1 MHYAV
6 VGGGFSGLLAAY
18 LLEKKGKKVTLYEKE
33 EILGGHCRTIVN
45 KDIYGEIGTVFSFS
59 DHIKELLIELDVD
72 YRERYTYRNFLDDH
86 FSKSQHISFEALQTV
101 IKDLSRLQKLIQGQ
115 YPATE
120 NMNYGYIP
128 KDLLQPLDQFLMIN
142 NLHSIH
148 SLISPM
154 LSSFGFGCISD
165 IPAYYALNIFTVD
178 TILSFIKGEK
188 LLFVNKGMSEIVHRF
203 SQNISD
209 IRYSVAVEEI
219 ETKDHK
225 VLIKTPYGQ
234 EVYDQV
240 LITAKLSDPILRDD
254 FYRQAM
260 EEITTNPYFTCA
272 YEIENQKIVTT
283 YYKPHLG
290 KTEKIQFFHIFKQNN
305 KCILVAYAY
314 GLLNPHLVKRITGDI
329 EKSGVKI
336 KRLITTKQWEIFPH
350 VPGEVLRENFYSDLL
365 AHQRKHRIK
374 FIGSLISK
382 PSISNLCASVK
393 GEVNELCAVDEV

>member
-59 DHIKELLIELDVD
+59 DHIKELLIELDVE
-72 YRERYTYRNFLDDH
+72 YTERYTYRNFLDED
-86 FSKSQHISFEALQTV
+86 FSKSEHVSFETV
-101 IKDLSRLQKLIQGQ
+101 QLIMKDLSQLQKLIQGH

-142 NLHSIH
+142 NFHSIR

-178 TILSFIKGEK
+178 TILSFIKGEQ
-188 LLFVNKGMSEIVHRF
+188 LLFVNKGMSEIVHKF

-209 IRYSVAVEEI
+209 IRYSMTIEGI
-219 ETKDHK
+219 ETKDNK
-225 VLIKTPYGQ
+225 VSIKTPYGQ
-234 EVYDQV
+234 DVYDQV
-240 LITAKLSDPILRDD
+240 LITAKLPEPILKDD

-260 EEITTNPYFTCA
+260 KEITTNPYFTCA
-272 YEIENQKIVTT
+272 FEIENQKIVTT

-314 GLLNPHLVKRITGDI
+314 GLLSRDLVKRITADI

-350 VPGEVLRENFYSDLL
+350 VPGEVLRENFYSNLL
-365 AHQRKHRIK
+365 GHQSKHRIK

-382 PSISNLCASVK
+382 PSISNLYASVK
-393 GEVNELCAVDEV
+393 REVEGI

>member
-59 DHIKELLIELDVD
+59 DHIKELLFELDVA
-72 YRERYTYRNFLDDH
+72 YTERYTYRNFLDED
-86 FSKSQHISFEALQTV
+86 FSKSEHVSFEAVQ
-101 IKDLSRLQKLIQGQ
+101 IIMKDLSQLQNLLQGQ
-115 YPATE
+115 YPTTE
-120 NMNYGYIP
+120 NMNYGDIP

-142 NLHSIH
+142 NLHSIR

-165 IPAYYALNIFTVD
+165 IPAYYALNIFTVE

-188 LLFVNKGMSEIVHRF
+188 LLFVNKGMSEIVHKF

-209 IRYSVAVEEI
+209 IRYAVNIEGIEE
-219 ETKDHK
+219 KNNK
-225 VLIKTPYGQ
+225 VVIKTPYGQ
-234 EVYDQV
+234 DAYSQV
-240 LITAKLSDPILRDD
+240 LITAKLSNSVLRND

-260 EEITTNPYFTCA
+260 EKITTNPYFTCA

-290 KTEKIQFFHIFKQNN
+290 ITEKIQFFHIFKQNN

-314 GLLNPHLVKRITGDI
+314 GLLNPDLVNRTTADI

-350 VPGEVLRENFYSDLL
+350 VPEEGLRENFYSDLV
-365 AHQRKHRIK
+365 AHQGNHGIK

-382 PSISNLCASVK
+382 PSISNLYASVK
-393 GEVNELCAVDEV
+393 REVEGLCGVAGI